1 MKRFQNEP
9 ALDKILTNWSMAR
22 DKREAWEVLGQA
34 GVPAGAVLDTSELH
48 SDPNMEA
55 RGIFRTIK
63 HPQKGDFKMP
73 AWPAKLSESDVP
85 MTAAPLLG
93 QHSEEVLGQWLD
105 MAPSDV
111 AALRD
116 EGAI

>member
-1 MKRFQNEP
+1 
-9 ALDKILTNWSMAR
+9 
-22 DKREAWEVLGQA
+22 
-34 GVPAGAVLDTSELH
+34 
-48 SDPNMEA
+48 
-55 RGIFRTIK
+55 
-63 HPQKGDFKMP
+63 MP

-93 QHSEEVLGQWLD
+93 QHSEEVLGQWLK
-105 MAPSDV
+105 MTPSDI